1 MSQLFRQRS
10 ILSAIVFGLL
20 GFSLAQGQTP
30 ASTATQ
36 PSPNLAGIA
45 HIAVRVHDLDES
57 VAYYKKLGFV
67 EAFALSRNGAVYE
80 AFFKINDRQYM
91 ELYPAN
97 AKNPQTGFL
106 HVCFEG
112 ADLQAAHDFYI
123 SEGLTPNAVRK
134 AGAGNLLFT
143 MPGPATPTGPQN
155 LEYTQYMP
163 GSMHS
168 KDFGQH
174 LGADRIGT
182 RLLEVAIA
190 ADDPQAAEG
199 FYAHELRFKPATK
212 DGTTFALPSPAG
224 TPAATERIR
233 IVPVQ
238 PLGFRSWVVLEANPK
253 EAAKELKRR
262 GVAYEKTSV
271 EGRPALELHDPDG
284 NALLLTTAPS
294 GALKP

>member
-1 MSQLFRQRS
+1 MFRQRS
-10 ILSAIVFGLL
+10 IRSAVVLGGLAS
-20 GFSLAQGQTP
+20 SLMWAQTKPTTP
-30 ASTATQ
+30 VE

-45 HIAVRVHDLDES
+45 HIAVRVHNLDAS
-57 VAYYKKLGFV
+57 VAFYKKLGFV

-91 ELYPAN
+91 ELYPVD

-112 ADLQAAHDFYI
+112 ADLQAAHDFYV

-143 MPGPATPTGPQN
+143 MPGPATPSGPQN

-190 ADDPQAAEG
+190 AEDPQAAEG
-199 FYAHELRFKPATK
+199 FYAHELRFTPVTA
-212 DGTTFALPSPAG
+212 DGTTFALPAVAG
-224 TPAATERIR
+224 SAAATERIR
-233 IVPVQ
+233 IEPVQ
-238 PLGFRSWVVLEANPK
+238 PLGFRSWVVMEADPK
-253 EAAKELKRR
+253 HAARELKRR
-262 GVAYEKTSV
+262 GITFSKTRV

-284 NALLLTTAPS
+284 NALLLAVAPS
-294 GALKP
+294 AGHND